1 MLSER
6 VTAPMAERLGFVNR
20 VVAGA
25 ALEAET
31 VAMAHRL
38 ASGAP
43 IALRYIKEN
52 VHAALDQSVEQALD
66 VESRNMIRTRLTDD
80 AKEAMQAFIDKR
92 EPTFKGT

>member
-6 VTAPMAERLGFVNR
+6 VTAPVAERLGFVNR
-20 VVAGA
+20 VVAGT

-31 VAMAHRL
+31 LAIAHRL

-43 IALRYIKEN
+43 IALRCIKEN
-52 VHAALDQSVEQALD
+52 VHAALDESLEQAFD
-66 VESRNMIRTRLTDD
+66 IESRNMIRTRLTDD
-80 AKEAMQAFIDKR
+80 AKEAMRAFIEKR